1 MTEND
6 GLEGNIV
13 SVPLILEDHASH
25 TVIKTASLYIHSYFK
40 PTTNEL
46 WITGMCQEGCFH
58 ALIDKSTIEKA
69 ISKDFTYSQ
78 WMEIIQLHFSGA
90 EDKIGSLTLS
100 ARYETLKDYYDE
112 ELQLRDD
119 DDMPVISETMVLLLK
134 TQEAL
139 AKTKAKFSLSM
150 VDSEEDSLIQKEQNL
165 FHWIEKVLQ
174 DNTALRKKL
183 AAATE
188 KMETFSTISKNQQEE
203 LENSHKEHKQII
215 KDIQE
220 KLYAVLN
227 AKKARIWQ
235 LEGKHSL
242 KLDYLNEIFEAKR
255 AQDLNNRRIDVD
267 NIPTTLDSI
276 YVRERK
282 RKAKT
287 NEAAKKKIKKENEDE
302 DKIPPQTDENE
313 STETDLKEPEEPQE
327 KTRLRR
333 RELGT
338 VTAPTEHHDTD
349 LENDLEQTEN
359 SDTES
364 EATKGSTDYGSD

>member
-1 MTEND
+1 MSEN
-6 GLEGNIV
+6 GLEGNII

-25 TVIKTASLYIHSYFK
+25 TVIKATSLYMHSYFK
-40 PTTNEL
+40 PATSEI

-58 ALIDKSTIEKA
+58 ASIDKSTIEET
-69 ISKDFTYSQ
+69 INKDFTYSQ
-78 WMEIIQLHFSGA
+78 WMEIIQLHFCGA

-112 ELQLRDD
+112 KLELRDD
-119 DDMPVISETMVLLLK
+119 EEMPVISETVVLLFK
-134 TQEAL
+134 TLETL
-139 AKTKAKFSLSM
+139 AKTKAKFLLSM
-150 VDSEEDSLIQKEQNL
+150 VDSVEDVLIQKEQNL
-165 FHWIEKVLQ
+165 FNWIEKVLQ
-174 DNTALRKKL
+174 DNTALKSKL

-203 LENSHKEHKQII
+203 LEKSHKEHKQII
-215 KDIQE
+215 QDIQE

-235 LEGKHSL
+235 LEGKHSER
-242 KLDYLNEIFEAKR
+242 LDYLNEIFEAKR

-282 RKAKT
+282 RKGKT
-287 NEAAKKKIKKENEDE
+287 KEVANKKIKKENEDE
-302 DKIPPQTDENE
+302 EKIPPQTDENE
-313 STETDLKEPEEPQE
+313 STETDLEPQ
-327 KTRLRR
+327 KRTRSRR

-338 VTAPTEHHDTD
+338 VTSPKDHEID
-349 LENDLEQTEN
+349 LESDFEKTEN

-364 EATKGSTDYGSD
+364 EAKESTDNGSD